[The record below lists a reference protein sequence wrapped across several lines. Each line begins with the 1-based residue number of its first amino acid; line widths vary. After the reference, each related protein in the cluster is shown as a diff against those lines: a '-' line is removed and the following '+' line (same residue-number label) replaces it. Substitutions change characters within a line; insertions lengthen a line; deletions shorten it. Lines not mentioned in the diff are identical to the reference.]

1 MTRYTVTNWDSYL
14 SIPLY
19 VTALTVAYSSC
30 HDNNINVVDL
40 SSFKFLRSVV
50 IGDFLGLNWLESVS
64 IGYDCFWDG
73 STDSLL
79 KGSEFKI
86 VNCPQLKSLSIGSRS
101 FRRYN
106 GFELSQLP
114 QLKSVGISYNG
125 CFRYARNAVF
135 RDLPSLESIHLLND
149 AFRWPE
155 YELNISDLPKLTI
168 LYIQQCLVGSTSTK
182 TDVIPYYYKNTL
194 IMRNLP
200 SLRTLSLLSGD
211 IFENM
216 GFVTLENVRSP
227 LNIEVSGSYH
237 FQYTHTV
244 EVNS

>member
-1 MTRYTVTNWDSYL
+1 MTRYTVNNWDSYL

-50 IGDFLGLNWLESVS
+50 IGDFCFQYVQIFSIVGLNWLESVS

-86 VNCPQLKSLSIGSRS
+86 VNCPQLKSLSIGYWS

-106 GFELSQLP
+106 GFELSELP
-114 QLKSVGISYNG
+114 QLKSVVIDSDFS
-125 CFRYARNAVF
+125 FRYVPNVVF
-135 RDLPSLESIHLLND
+135 RGMND
-149 AFRWPE
+149 GRDG
-155 YELNISDLPKLTI
+155 L
-168 LYIQQCLVGSTSTK
+168 
-182 TDVIPYYYKNTL
+182 
-194 IMRNLP
+194 
-200 SLRTLSLLSGD
+200 
-211 IFENM
+211 
-216 GFVTLENVRSP
+216 
-227 LNIEVSGSYH
+227 
-237 FQYTHTV
+237 
-244 EVNS
+244 